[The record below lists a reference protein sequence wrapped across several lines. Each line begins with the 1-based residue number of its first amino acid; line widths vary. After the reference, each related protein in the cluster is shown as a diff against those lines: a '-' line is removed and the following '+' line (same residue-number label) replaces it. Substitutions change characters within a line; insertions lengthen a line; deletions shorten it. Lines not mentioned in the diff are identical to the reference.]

1 MSLASVCVF
10 CGASTGTN
18 PAYREAAIALGQAL
32 AERKLTLVYGGG
44 AVGLMGIVADA
55 ALAAGGEVIG
65 IIPQSLKDKEIGHSG
80 LTRLEVV
87 DGMHARKARM
97 AELSDAFIALPGGL
111 GTLEEL
117 FEVWTW
123 GQLGYHGKPLG
134 LLEVNGFYDK
144 LTSFLDHIVGE
155 GFVRGQHRD
164 MLQMSESPQTL
175 LDALDAW
182 QPSVAPKWAEQKPS

>member
-1 MSLASVCVF
+1 M
-10 CGASTGTN
+10 
-18 PAYREAAIALGQAL
+18 

-134 LLEVNGFYDK
+134 LLEVNGFYSK

-155 GFVRGQHRD
+155 GFVREAHRD
-164 MLQMSESPQTL
+164 MLQMSDSPQTL

-182 QPSVAPKWAEQKPS
+182 QPSVPPKWTEQKPS